1 MVLLNLFINSSTGI
15 LKAIGLHIYFS
26 LSPYGYDV
34 IIGNAFHILISII
47 IFIFAASLWR
57 TVFEKINIVLPTKNR
72 QDILLDSVTSIVNQN
87 FEDFTVKLIIV
98 DQVKFHLIPSYSMY
112 LITKKLK

>member
-1 MVLLNLFINSSTGI
+1 MVLGEILSGNTITISAESKLEYIKSLNTQTASFFGAHLIYFGYFSYLTIPIYLVLLNLFINSSTGI
-15 LKAIGLHIYFS
+15 LKAIVLYISYFS

-57 TVFEKINIVLPTKNR
+57 TVFEKN
-72 QDILLDSVTSIVNQN
+72 
-87 FEDFTVKLIIV
+87 
-98 DQVKFHLIPSYSMY
+98 
-112 LITKKLK
+112 